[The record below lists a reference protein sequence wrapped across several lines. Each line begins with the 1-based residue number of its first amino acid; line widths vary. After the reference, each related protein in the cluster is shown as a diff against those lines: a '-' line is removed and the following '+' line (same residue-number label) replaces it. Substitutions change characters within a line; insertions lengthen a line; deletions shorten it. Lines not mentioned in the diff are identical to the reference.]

1 MIKNVQNFTI
11 PQINGDF
18 AEVRIACKAVNAED
32 LTAEDFVALT
42 NVSNITANWNTET
55 KENDFYG
62 NKGKT
67 TGKVAQAPSIELEI
81 VYADTAEHK
90 WLLKCAKELGMEGMV
105 QVECDTFD
113 GQVFSMI
120 ANVIGENFS
129 AAGARSDDA
138 VFNVSLAYA
147 GGEWTLEPKATE

>member
-1 MIKNVQNFTI
+1 MIKNVENFTI

-32 LTAEDFVALT
+32 LAKEDFVALT

-62 NKGKT
+62 NKSKS
-67 TGKVAQAPSIELEI
+67 TGKVAQAPSIDLEI

-90 WLLKCAKELGMEGMV
+90 WLLKCGQALGLEGMV

-113 GQVFSMI
+113 NQVFSMI

-138 VFNVSLAYA
+138 IFNVSLVCN
-147 GGEWTLEPKATE
+147 GQWTLEPKEEA

>member
-1 MIKNVQNFTI
+1 MIKDVQNFTI

-18 AEVRIACKAVNAED
+18 AEVRIACKAIDAED

-42 NVSNITANWNTET
+42 NVSNIDTKWNTET

-62 NKGKT
+62 NNGKT
-67 TGKVAQAPSIELEI
+67 TNKIAFAPSIDLEI
-81 VYADTAEHK
+81 VYADTDAHK
-90 WLLKCAKELGMEGMV
+90 WLLKCASKIGKEGMV

-113 GQVFSMI
+113 DQVFSMVAI
-120 ANVIGENFS
+120 VNGENFS

-138 VFNVSLAYA
+138 VFNVSLKYA
-147 GGEWTLEPKATE
+147 GGKWNLEPKQSV